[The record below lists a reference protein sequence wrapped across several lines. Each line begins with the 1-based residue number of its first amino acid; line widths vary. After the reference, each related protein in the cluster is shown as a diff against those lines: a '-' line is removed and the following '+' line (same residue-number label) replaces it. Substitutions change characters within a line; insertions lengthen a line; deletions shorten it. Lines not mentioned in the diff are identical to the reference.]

1 MSENNNYQ
9 DKMKNESEIASIAIS
24 DYQLNTIKVDTP
36 SMYPYD
42 PHIKYQ
48 NSGFYK
54 NSDNTIIEINSEL
67 LNITRPLSND
77 PSKKWAPGKF
87 KDIED
92 VPLKDG
98 LFQTK
103 HTLLDEPT
111 MELRGKV
118 KNRWIELQQDPQE
131 NALEPFNRTGQ
142 NTYLTLIDNYN
153 C

>member
-54 NSDNTIIEINSEL
+54 NSDNTIIDINS
-67 LNITRPLSND
+67 
-77 PSKKWAPGKF
+77 
-87 KDIED
+87 
-92 VPLKDG
+92 
-98 LFQTK
+98 
-103 HTLLDEPT
+103 
-111 MELRGKV
+111 
-118 KNRWIELQQDPQE
+118 
-131 NALEPFNRTGQ
+131 
-142 NTYLTLIDNYN
+142 
-153 C
+153 